1 MGATCCGGN
10 KSNPRGETN
19 LQTYKGKRGETTD
32 LNSLPIFTV
41 IKAQALMRGFL
52 ARRRVKKL
60 YGFEM
65 RTGLMA
71 GTSGKSLNQEEL
83 AVQRQRV
90 VLIREKLPTFEYGLY
105 KDEDFEPEFELEQR
119 PMLILQDGAQY
130 EG

>member
-19 LQTYKGKRGETTD
+19 LQTYKGKGRGNSTD

-71 GTSGKSLNQEEL
+71 GSGKSLNADEL

-105 KDEDFEPEFELEQR
+105 
-119 PMLILQDGAQY
+119 
-130 EG
+130 